1 MKKFF
6 RTIVII
12 FILYC
17 LLMSFLQFSN
27 LLQTNFESDRTQ
39 VEIEK
44 PKKYSNKEYIQLLK
58 EICEYANVD
67 IFYKTYNVN
76 DGLDDITSYYVT
88 DISETYLT
96 KNMREN
102 IERYGYVTNERG
114 NESYMKYSDFFGIK
128 RIYPFDDIV
137 KYNLENAKFWIK
149 MDDCNSFI
157 LECKNANITVSQ
169 INSRIVTTNYLS
181 INKMLFP
188 VLLLIINFIMYGIS
202 LRRAVYIKKIN
213 GYTDNDIIIENCK
226 DELKK
231 TGIPFVALLLLVY
244 IRFAWECKEVFG
256 AFFIY
261 SIRIVALLCI
271 LLLFMFALG
280 NKIVCMFTNHT
291 ILKGDDG
298 RKYLF
303 YITCVLQVV
312 FAILFCYNINVSSSK
327 LGKLN
332 DIYSAYDTTTND
344 LKHYVTFPINTS
356 NMDVSDYN
364 QLEFNKKFDEFYEDT
379 VDEFQ
384 GILIDTRNYR
394 SIRGEETVAE
404 TFGDITITVNT
415 NYIELQSICNIN
427 GEKITSDDL
436 DEEKLN
442 ILLPESISIDTFMR
456 SYNYYKY
463 GEDDFHFLIYK
474 NGTKFLT
481 YNRFSGDGQI
491 IDPVV
496 YVYKKTYMENLMLNY
511 ISGEYYLAKCDN
523 EKPYEVFS
531 KYLKM
536 YGLENIVPDTPY
548 LENTFAVELANLKFE
563 IFENVSML
571 VVNFAGY
578 LAMFIFLIAE
588 YVILHNKELY
598 IKCING
604 YSKPLMFKTIIW
616 NQIVLDILVV
626 GFHLYFHFMLSTL
639 LIYYVITKL
648 LLVLFL
654 KRMNILEVYH
664 IWEL

>member
-1 MKKFF
+1 M
-6 RTIVII
+6 
-12 FILYC
+12 
-17 LLMSFLQFSN
+17 
-27 LLQTNFESDRTQ
+27 
-39 VEIEK
+39 
-44 PKKYSNKEYIQLLK
+44 
-58 EICEYANVD
+58 
-67 IFYKTYNVN
+67 
-76 DGLDDITSYYVT
+76 
-88 DISETYLT
+88 
-96 KNMREN
+96 
-102 IERYGYVTNERG
+102 
-114 NESYMKYSDFFGIK
+114 
-128 RIYPFDDIV
+128 
-137 KYNLENAKFWIK
+137 
-149 MDDCNSFI
+149 
-157 LECKNANITVSQ
+157 
-169 INSRIVTTNYLS
+169 
-181 INKMLFP
+181 
-188 VLLLIINFIMYGIS
+188 
-202 LRRAVYIKKIN
+202 
-213 GYTDNDIIIENCK
+213 
-226 DELKK
+226 
-231 TGIPFVALLLLVY
+231 
-244 IRFAWECKEVFG
+244 
-256 AFFIY
+256 
-261 SIRIVALLCI
+261 
-271 LLLFMFALG
+271 
-280 NKIVCMFTNHT
+280 
-291 ILKGDDG
+291 
-298 RKYLF
+298 
-303 YITCVLQVV
+303 
-312 FAILFCYNINVSSSK
+312 
-327 LGKLN
+327 
-332 DIYSAYDTTTND
+332 
-344 LKHYVTFPINTS
+344 
-356 NMDVSDYN
+356 
-364 QLEFNKKFDEFYEDT
+364 
-379 VDEFQ
+379 
-384 GILIDTRNYR
+384 
-394 SIRGEETVAE
+394 
-404 TFGDITITVNT
+404 NT